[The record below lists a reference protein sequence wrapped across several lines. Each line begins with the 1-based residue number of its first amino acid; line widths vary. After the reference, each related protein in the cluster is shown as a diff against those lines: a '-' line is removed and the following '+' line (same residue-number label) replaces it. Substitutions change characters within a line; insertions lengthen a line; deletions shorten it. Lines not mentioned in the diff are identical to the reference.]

1 MMDRLRHDLRFAVRG
16 LLRRPGFTAVVVL
29 TLALGIG
36 ANSAI
41 FSVVNGVLLRPL
53 PYDRPGE
60 VATIW
65 VRWPGNPQGE
75 LSQPEYWDF
84 KEQNRSFSRLAVYA
98 SGSLTL
104 TGTGEPERFRAGY
117 MSADALPL
125 LGVAPARGRAFT
137 PDDDRPGAP
146 VVALLSDGV
155 WRRRFGADPAII
167 GQKVT
172 LDDAPATII
181 GVMPPGFQL
190 PTQYA
195 GAGAEIWAPLQLDPG
210 IDRSERGWHWVDVMA
225 RLRPGV
231 DIKSASLEVAALAR
245 RMRDTYPNE
254 YKQDFGG
261 FAVLAAD
268 DLVGEIRPAI
278 LVLLGAVGLLLLIAC
293 ANVAGLLLARAE
305 ARQREIAVRTALG
318 AGAGRL
324 VRQLLTESVVLAL
337 AGGLL
342 GALLA
347 DWGVRA
353 LVAAAP
359 PTLPR
364 LAAVHTDGWVL
375 GFTLMVSV
383 LTGVLFGLAPAIQ
396 ASRPDLTVAL
406 AEGGRSG
413 SSAGRQRFRRGLVV
427 AQIALALMLV
437 TSAGLLI
444 RSFVRMR
451 GVDPGFDPSHLLSA
465 EVELSPVRYD
475 TPAKV
480 RAFFAQL
487 VQRLDAIP
495 GVRSAAAVRA
505 LPMTGRLE
513 IGDWSF
519 VVEGRYSN
527 PPVPADRITADW
539 QTLTPGYFE
548 TLRIPL
554 LQGRSIEAQDQA
566 DGTPVVVV
574 NRALARVAWPDQ
586 DPIGQR
592 ILLGGGKVDSVWRT
606 VVGVVGDV
614 RHRGLTA
621 APRPEMYL
629 PHAQFPMGSGT
640 PERTLRVVLRAQ
652 GDPNALTA
660 PLRAALAELDP
671 AVPLVDVQTM
681 EHAMGEWAAE
691 RRLTMILVA
700 AFAGLALTL
709 GAVGVYGV
717 MAHLVVQ
724 RTREIGIRIALGAV
738 PREILALVIG
748 QGAWLAVVGVALG
761 VVGAL
766 AASRLLGR
774 LLFEVPPTDPATY
787 AGTAITL
794 LGVAGLAAL
803 IPALRATGTDP
814 VEALRSE

>member
-1 MMDRLRHDLRFAVRG
+1 MDRLRHDLRFALRG

-53 PYDRPGE
+53 PYDRPAE

-65 VRWPGNPQGE
+65 VSWPGNPQGE
-75 LSQPEYWDF
+75 LSQPEYWDLR
-84 KEQNRSFSRLAVYA
+84 EQNRSFTRLAAYA
-98 SGSLTL
+98 DGSLTL
-104 TGTGEPERFRAGY
+104 TGSGDPERLRAGFV
-117 MSADALPL
+117 SADALPL
-125 LGVAPARGRAFT
+125 LGVAPARGRAFS

-146 VVALLSDGV
+146 VVVLIGDGL
-155 WRRRFGADPAII
+155 WRRRFGADPGVVGRTVI
-167 GQKVT
+167 
-172 LDDAPATII
+172 LDDAPATIV
-181 GVMPPGFQL
+181 GVMAPGFQL
-190 PTQYA
+190 PTHYA
-195 GAGAEIWAPLQLDPG
+195 GSGAEVWAPLQLDPA
-210 IDRSERGWHWVDVMA
+210 IDRSERGWHWVNVMA

-231 DIKSASLEVAALAR
+231 DIATASQEVGALAR
-245 RMRDTYPNE
+245 RMRETYPTE
-254 YKQDFGG
+254 YKPSFGG
-261 FAVLAAD
+261 FAVIAAD

-293 ANVAGLLLARAE
+293 ANVASLLLARAE

-318 AGAGRL
+318 AGTSNL
-324 VRQLLTESVVLAL
+324 VRQLLTESLVLAL
-337 AGGLL
+337 AGGII
-342 GALLA
+342 GAVLA
-347 DWGVRA
+347 DWGVRG

-364 LAAVHTDGWVL
+364 LDAVHTDGWVL
-375 GFTLMVSV
+375 GFTLVVST
-383 LTGVLFGLAPAIQ
+383 LTGILFGLVPAIQ
-396 ASRPDLTVAL
+396 AARPDLTVAL

-451 GVDPGFDPSHLLSA
+451 GVDPGFDPSHLLTA
-465 EVELSPVRYD
+465 EVELSGVRYD

-480 RAFFAQL
+480 RAFYAGL
-487 VQRLDAIP
+487 VDRLDALP
-495 GVRSAAAVRA
+495 GVRSAAAARA
-505 LPMTGRLE
+505 LPMTGRLV

-519 VVEGRYSN
+519 VVEGRHAN
-527 PPVPADRITADW
+527 PPTPADRITADW

-548 TLRIPL
+548 TLRIPV
-554 LQGRSIEAQDQA
+554 LQGRAIEAEDRVGA
-566 DGTPVVVV
+566 TPVIVI
-574 NRALARVAWPDQ
+574 NRSLANLAWPGE
-586 DPIGQR
+586 DPIGR
-592 ILLGGGKVDSVWRT
+592 RVLLGGGQVDSVWRT
-606 VVGVVGDV
+606 VVGIVGDV

-629 PHAQFPMGSGT
+629 PHAQFPMGTGT
-640 PERTLRVVLRAQ
+640 PERTLRLVLRTQ
-652 GDPNALTA
+652 GDANALTG
-660 PLRAALAELDP
+660 PLRATLAGLDP

-681 EHAMGEWAAE
+681 DQALGAWAAE

-700 AFAGLALTL
+700 AFAALALTL

-738 PREILALVIG
+738 PREILGLVMR
-748 QGAWLAVVGVALG
+748 QGGWLAAAGVALG

-766 AASRLLGR
+766 AAGR
-774 LLFEVPPTDPATY
+774 VLAGLLFQVTPTDPLTY
-787 AGTAITL
+787 AGTALAL
-794 LGVAGLAAL
+794 LGVAGVAAL
-803 IPALRATGTDP
+803 VPALRATRTDP

>member
-1 MMDRLRHDLRFAVRG
+1 MDRLRHDLRFALRG

-36 ANSAI
+36 AASAI

-75 LSQPEYWDF
+75 LSQPEYWDLR
-84 KEQNRSFSRLAVYA
+84 EQNRSFSRLAAYA
-98 SGSLTL
+98 NGSLTL
-104 TGTGEPERFRAGY
+104 TGSGEPERLRAGF
-117 MSADALPL
+117 MSGDALPL

-137 PDDDRPGAP
+137 AEDDRPGAP
-146 VVALLSDGV
+146 VVALLGDGV
-155 WRRRFGADPAII
+155 WRRRFGADPSVI
-167 GQKVT
+167 GRKVI

-190 PTQYA
+190 PNDYA
-195 GAGAEIWAPLQLDPG
+195 GPGAEVWAPLQLDPA
-210 IDRSERGWHWVDVMA
+210 IDRSERGWHWVNVMA

-231 DIKSASLEVAALAR
+231 DIASASLEVGALAR
-245 RMRDTYPNE
+245 RMHDTYPNE
-254 YKQDFGG
+254 YKPTFGG
-261 FAVLAAD
+261 FAVIAAD

-278 LVLLGAVGLLLLIAC
+278 LVLLGAVALLLLIAC

-324 VRQLLTESVVLAL
+324 VRQLLTESVLLAL
-337 AGGLL
+337 AGGIL

-364 LAAVHTDGWVL
+364 LDAVHTDGRVL
-375 GFTLMVSV
+375 GFTLLVSV
-383 LTGVLFGLAPAIQ
+383 ATGLLFGLAPAIQ

-413 SSAGRQRFRRGLVV
+413 SSAGRQRFRRSLVV
-427 AQIALALMLV
+427 AQIALALTLV

-465 EVELSPVRYD
+465 QVELSAVRYD

-480 RAFFAQL
+480 RAFYGEL
-487 VQRLDAIP
+487 VQRLEAIP

-519 VVEGRYSN
+519 VVDGRYSN
-527 PPVPADRITADW
+527 PPTPADRVTADW

-548 TLRIPL
+548 TLRIPV
-554 LQGRSIEAQDQA
+554 LQGRPIELQDRA
-566 DGTPVVVV
+566 EATPVVVI
-574 NRALARVAWPDQ
+574 NRTLARLAWPGQ

-592 ILLGGGKVDSVWRT
+592 VLLGGGKVDSVWRT

-621 APRPEMYL
+621 TPRPEMYL
-629 PHAQFPMGSGT
+629 PHAQFPAGSGT
-640 PERTLRVVLRAQ
+640 PERTLRVVLRAN
-652 GDPNALTA
+652 GDPNALA
-660 PLRAALAELDP
+660 GPMRAALAELDP
-671 AVPLVDVQTM
+671 AVPLVDLQTM
-681 EHAMGEWAAE
+681 EQALGAWAAE

-700 AFAGLALTL
+700 AFAALALIL

-748 QGAWLAVVGVALG
+748 QGAWLALAGVTIGVG
-761 VVGAL
+761 GAL

-774 LLFEVPPTDPATY
+774 LLFQVTPTDPATY
-787 AGTAITL
+787 AGTALTL
-794 LGVAGLAAL
+794 LGVAALAAL
-803 IPALRATGTDP
+803 VPALRATRTDP

>member
-1 MMDRLRHDLRFAVRG
+1 MDRLRHDLRFALRG

-53 PYDRPGE
+53 PYDRPGA
-60 VATIW
+60 VATLW

-75 LSQPEYWDF
+75 LSQPEYWDLR
-84 KEQNRSFSRLAVYA
+84 EQSRSFTRLAAYA

-104 TGTGEPERFRAGY
+104 TGSGDPERLRTGF
-117 MSADALPL
+117 MSGDALPL
-125 LGVAPARGRAFT
+125 VGVAPARGRAFT

-146 VVALLSDGV
+146 VTVLLSDGL
-155 WRRRFGADPAII
+155 WRRRFGADPGVV
-167 GQKVT
+167 GQKVI
-172 LDDAPATII
+172 LDDQPTTIV

-190 PTQYA
+190 PTHYA
-195 GAGAEIWAPLQLDPG
+195 GAGMEIWAPLQLDPS
-210 IDRSERGWHWVDVMA
+210 IDRSERGWHWVNVMA

-231 DIKSASLEVAALAR
+231 NIASASLEVGALAR
-245 RMRDTYPNE
+245 RMRDTYPDE
-254 YKQDFGG
+254 YKPTFGG
-261 FAVLAAD
+261 FAVIAAD
-268 DLVGEIRPAI
+268 DLVGEVRPAI

-337 AGGLL
+337 AGGAF

-364 LAAVHTDGWVL
+364 LEAVGTDGWVL
-375 GFTLMVSV
+375 GFTLVVSLV
-383 LTGVLFGLAPAIQ
+383 TGILFGLVPALQ
-396 ASRPDLTVAL
+396 ASRPDLTAAL

-451 GVDPGFDPSHLLSA
+451 GVDPGFDPSHLLTA
-465 EVELSPVRYD
+465 EVELSSVRYD
-475 TPAKV
+475 TSAKI
-480 RAFFAQL
+480 RAFYSEL
-487 VQRLDAIP
+487 VHRLQTLP

-519 VVEGRYSN
+519 VVEGRHAN
-527 PPVPADRITADW
+527 PPVPADRINADW
-539 QTLTPGYFE
+539 QALTPGYFE
-548 TLRIPL
+548 TLRIPVL
-554 LQGRSIEAQDQA
+554 RGRGIEEQDRTDA
-566 DGTPVVVV
+566 TPVVVI
-574 NRALARVAWPDQ
+574 NRTLARQAWPGE
-586 DPIGQR
+586 DPIGRR
-592 ILLGGGKVDSVWRT
+592 ILLGGGDVDSVWRT
-606 VVGVVGDV
+606 VVGIVGDV

-621 APRPEMYL
+621 TPRPEMYL
-629 PHAQFPMGSGT
+629 PHAQFPAGT
-640 PERTLRVVLRAQ
+640 GTAQRTLRIVLRSQ
-652 GDPNALTA
+652 GDPAALA
-660 PLRAALAELDP
+660 GPLRAALAELDP

-681 EHAMGEWAAE
+681 EQALGAWAAE

-700 AFAGLALTL
+700 AFAALALAL

-748 QGAWLAVVGVALG
+748 QGAWLAVAGVALG
-761 VVGAL
+761 VAGAL
-766 AASRLLGR
+766 VASRLLGG
-774 LLFEVPPTDPATY
+774 LLFEVTPTDPATY
-787 AGTAITL
+787 AGTALTL
-794 LGVAGLAAL
+794 LGVAAIAAL
-803 IPALRATGTDP
+803 VPALRATRTDP

>member
-1 MMDRLRHDLRFAVRG
+1 MMDRLRHDLRFALRG

-53 PYDRPGE
+53 PYGRPGE
-60 VATIW
+60 IATLW

-75 LSQPEYWDF
+75 LSQPEFWDL
-84 KEQNRSFSRLAVYA
+84 KEQNRSFSRLAAYA

-104 TGTGEPERFRAGY
+104 TGSGEPERLRAGF
-117 MSADALPL
+117 MSGDALPL
-125 LGVAPARGRAFT
+125 LGVAPARGRAFSA
-137 PDDDRPGAP
+137 DDDRPGAP
-146 VVALLSDGV
+146 VVALLGDGV
-155 WRRRFGADPAII
+155 WRRRFGADPSVI
-167 GQKVT
+167 GRKVI
-172 LDDAPATII
+172 LDDAPAMII

-190 PTQYA
+190 PTDYA
-195 GAGAEIWAPLQLDPG
+195 GPGAEIWAPLQLDPA
-210 IDRSERGWHWVDVMA
+210 IDRSERGWHWVNVMA

-231 DIKSASLEVAALAR
+231 EIASASLEVGALAR
-245 RMRDTYPNE
+245 RMHDTYPNE
-254 YKQDFGG
+254 YKPAFGG
-261 FAVLAAD
+261 FAVIAAD

-324 VRQLLTESVVLAL
+324 VRQLLTESVLLAL
-337 AGGLL
+337 AGGML

-353 LVAAAP
+353 LVAEAP

-364 LAAVHTDGWVL
+364 LDAVHTDGWVL
-375 GFTLMVSV
+375 GFTLLVSV
-383 LTGVLFGLAPAIQ
+383 ATGLLFGLAPAIQ

-413 SSAGRQRFRRGLVV
+413 SSAGRQRFRRSLVV

-465 EVELSPVRYD
+465 EVELPAVRYD

-480 RAFFAQL
+480 RAFYGEL

-527 PPVPADRITADW
+527 PPTPADRITADW

-548 TLRIPL
+548 TLRIPV
-554 LQGRSIEAQDQA
+554 LQGRAVEREDRA
-566 DGTPVVVV
+566 DATPVVVI
-574 NRALARVAWPDQ
+574 NRTLARLAWPGQ

-606 VVGVVGDV
+606 VIGVVGDV

-621 APRPEMYL
+621 TPRPEMYL

-640 PERTLRVVLRAQ
+640 PERTLRVVLRANH
-652 GDPNALTA
+652 DPSALA
-660 PLRAALAELDP
+660 GPMRAALAELDP

-681 EHAMGEWAAE
+681 EQALGAWAAE

-700 AFAGLALTL
+700 AFAALALTL

-748 QGAWLAVVGVALG
+748 QGAWLAVAGVTLG
-761 VVGAL
+761 VGGAL

-774 LLFEVPPTDPATY
+774 LLFEVTPTDPATY
-787 AGTAITL
+787 AGTALTL
-794 LGVAGLAAL
+794 LGVAALAAL
-803 IPALRATGTDP
+803 VPALRATRTDP

>member
-1 MMDRLRHDLRFAVRG
+1 MMDGLRHDLRFALRG

-36 ANSAI
+36 TNSAI

-53 PYDRPGE
+53 PYDRPGQ

-75 LSQPEYWDF
+75 LSQPEYWDL
-84 KEQNRSFSRLAVYA
+84 KEQNRSFSRLAAYA

-104 TGTGEPERFRAGY
+104 TGSGEPERLRAGF
-117 MSADALPL
+117 MSRDALPL
-125 LGVAPARGRAFT
+125 LGVPPARGRAIS

-146 VVALLSDGV
+146 IVALLGDGL
-155 WRRRFGADPAII
+155 WRRRFGADPSVI
-167 GQKVT
+167 GRKVI

-190 PTQYA
+190 PTDYA
-195 GAGAEIWAPLQLDPG
+195 GPGAEIWAPLQLDPA
-210 IDRSERGWHWVDVMA
+210 IDRSERGWHWANVMA

-231 DIKSASLEVAALAR
+231 DIASASQEVGALAR
-245 RMRDTYPNE
+245 RMHDTYPNE
-254 YKQDFGG
+254 YKPAFGG
-261 FAVLAAD
+261 FAVIAAD

-318 AGAGRL
+318 AGIGRL
-324 VRQLLTESVVLAL
+324 VRQLLTESVLLAI
-337 AGGLL
+337 AGGIL

-364 LAAVHTDGWVL
+364 LDAVHTDGWVL
-375 GFTLMVSV
+375 GFTLLVSV
-383 LTGVLFGLAPAIQ
+383 ATGLLFGLAPAIQ

-413 SSAGRQRFRRGLVV
+413 TSAGRQRFRRSLVV

-465 EVELSPVRYD
+465 EVELSALRYD

-480 RAFFAQL
+480 RAFYGEL

-527 PPVPADRITADW
+527 PPTPADRITADW

-548 TLRIPL
+548 TLRIPV
-554 LQGRSIEAQDQA
+554 LQGRAIETQDRA
-566 DGTPVVVV
+566 DATPVVVL
-574 NRALARVAWPDQ
+574 NRTLARLAWPGQ

-621 APRPEMYL
+621 TPRPEMYL
-629 PHAQFPMGSGT
+629 PHAQFPAGTGT
-640 PERTLRVVLRAQ
+640 PQRTLRVVLRAN
-652 GDPNALTA
+652 GDPSALA
-660 PLRAALAELDP
+660 GPMRAALAQLDP

-681 EHAMGEWAAE
+681 EQALGAWSAE

-700 AFAGLALTL
+700 VFAALALTL

-738 PREILALVIG
+738 PREIIALVIG
-748 QGAWLAVVGVALG
+748 QGAWLAVAGVTLG
-761 VVGAL
+761 VGGAL

-774 LLFEVPPTDPATY
+774 LLFEVRPTDPATY
-787 AGTAITL
+787 AGTALTL
-794 LGVAGLAAL
+794 FGVAASAAL
-803 IPALRATGTDP
+803 VPALRATRTDP

>member
-1 MMDRLRHDLRFAVRG
+1 MDRLRHDLRFALRG
-16 LLRRPGFTAVVVL
+16 LLRRPGFAAVVVL

-60 VATIW
+60 IATIW

-75 LSQPEYWDF
+75 LSQPEYWDLR
-84 KEQNRSFSRLAVYA
+84 EQNHSFTRLAAYTD
-98 SGSLTL
+98 GSLTL
-104 TGTGEPERFRAGY
+104 TGTGEPERLRAGY

-125 LGVAPARGRAFT
+125 LGVAPARGRAFST
-137 PDDDRPGAP
+137 DDDRPGTP
-146 VVALLSDGV
+146 VAVLLGDGL
-155 WRRRFGADPAII
+155 WRRRFGADPSIV
-167 GQKVT
+167 GRTLT
-172 LDDAPATII
+172 LDDHPATII
-181 GVMPPGFQL
+181 GVMPAGFQL

-195 GAGAEIWAPLQLDPG
+195 GPGAEIWAPLQLDPA
-210 IDRSERGWHWVDVMA
+210 IDRSERGWHWVNVLA

-231 DIKSASLEVAALAR
+231 DISAANLEVGALAS
-245 RMRDTYPNE
+245 RMLETYPGE
-254 YKQDFGG
+254 YKPAFGG
-261 FAVLAAD
+261 FAVIAAD

-293 ANVAGLLLARAE
+293 ANVAGLLLGRAE

-318 AGAGRL
+318 AGTSSL

-337 AGGLL
+337 AGGVV

-347 DWGVRA
+347 DWGVRG

-364 LAAVHTDGWVL
+364 LDAVHTDGWVL
-375 GFTLMVSV
+375 GFTLVVSM
-383 LTGVLFGLAPAIQ
+383 LTGILFGLVPALQ
-396 ASRPDLTVAL
+396 AARPDLTAAL

-444 RSFVRMR
+444 RSFVRIR
-451 GVDPGFDPSHLLSA
+451 GVDPGFDPSRLLTAEIELSA
-465 EVELSPVRYD
+465 VRYD
-475 TPAKV
+475 TPAKI
-480 RAFFAQL
+480 RAFYGDL
-487 VQRLDAIP
+487 VHRLEALP

-519 VVEGRYSN
+519 IVEGRHAN
-527 PPVPADRITADW
+527 PPVPADRIAADW
-539 QTLTPGYFE
+539 QALTPGYFE
-548 TLRIPL
+548 TLRIPV
-554 LQGRSIEAQDQA
+554 LQGRTIEEQDRSGA
-566 DGTPVVVV
+566 PEVIVV
-574 NRALARVAWPDQ
+574 NRTLARLAWPGQ

-592 ILLGGGKVDSVWRT
+592 VLLGGGGVDSVWRT
-606 VVGVVGDV
+606 VVGIVGDV
-614 RHRGLTA
+614 RHRGLTVQ
-621 APRPEMYL
+621 PRPEMYL
-629 PHAQFPMGSGT
+629 PHGQFPAGTGT
-640 PERTLRVVLRAQ
+640 PQRTMRIVLRAA
-652 GDPNALTA
+652 GDPNALTN
-660 PLRAALAELDP
+660 PLRATLAGLDP
-671 AVPLVDVQTM
+671 SVPLVDVQTM
-681 EHAMGEWAAE
+681 DQAMGNWAAE

-700 AFAGLALTL
+700 AFAALALTL

-724 RTREIGIRIALGAV
+724 RTREIGIRIALGAL
-738 PREILALVIG
+738 PREILGLVLR
-748 QGAWLAVVGVALG
+748 QGAWLAVAGVAIG

-766 AASRLLGR
+766 AVSRVLTG
-774 LLFEVPPTDPATY
+774 LLFQVTPTDPLTY
-787 AGTAITL
+787 AGTALAL
-794 LGVAGLAAL
+794 LGVATFAAL
-803 IPALRATGTDP
+803 VPALRATRTDP

>member
-16 LLRRPGFTAVVVL
+16 LLRRPGFTALIVL
-29 TLALGIG
+29 ALALGIG
-36 ANSAI
+36 ACSAI

-53 PYDRPGE
+53 PYERPGE
-60 VATIW
+60 VATLW

-75 LSQPEYWDF
+75 LSQPEYWDL
-84 KEQNRSFSRLAVYA
+84 KEQARSFSRLAVYA
-98 SGSLTL
+98 NGSLTL
-104 TGTGEPERFRAGY
+104 TGAGEPERFRAGY
-117 MSADALPL
+117 MSADLLPL
-125 LGVAPARGRAFT
+125 LGVAPARGRAFG

-146 VVALLSDGV
+146 AVALISDGV
-155 WRRRFGADPAII
+155 WRRRFGGDS
-167 GQKVT
+167 GVVGRRVT
-172 LDDAPATII
+172 LDDAPATIV

-190 PTQYA
+190 PTDYA
-195 GAGAEIWAPLQLDPG
+195 GPGAEIWAPLQLDPA
-210 IDRSERGWHWVDVMA
+210 IDRSERGWHWIHVLG
-225 RLRPGV
+225 RLGPGV
-231 DIKSASLEVAALAR
+231 DIASASLEVSTLAR

-254 YKQDFGG
+254 YQPAFGG
-261 FAVLAAD
+261 FAVIAAD
-268 DLVGEIRPAI
+268 DLVGGIRPAI

-337 AGGLL
+337 AGGAL

-353 LVAAAP
+353 LVAVAP

-364 LAAVHTDGWVL
+364 LGAVHTDGRVL
-375 GFTLMVSV
+375 GFTLLVSA
-383 LTGVLFGLAPAIQ
+383 LTGVLFGLVPAIQ
-396 ASRPDLTVAL
+396 AARPDLTVAL

-427 AQIALALMLV
+427 MQIALALMLV

-444 RSFVRMR
+444 RSFVRLR

-480 RAFFAQL
+480 RAFYAEL
-487 VQRLDAIP
+487 VRRLEAMP

-527 PPVPADRITADW
+527 PPAPGDRITADW
-539 QTLTPGYFE
+539 QSLTAGYFE
-548 TLRIPL
+548 TLRIPV
-554 LQGRSIEAQDQA
+554 LQGRAIEARDRA
-566 DGTPVVVV
+566 GATPAVVV
-574 NRALARVAWPDQ
+574 NRTLARLAWPGEN
-586 DPIGQR
+586 PIGQR
-592 ILLGGGKVDSVWRT
+592 ILLGGGPVDSVWRT

-614 RHRGLTA
+614 RHRGLAA

-629 PHAQFPMGSGT
+629 PHAQFPLGSGT
-640 PERTLRVVLRAQ
+640 PARTLRVVLRST
-652 GDPNALTA
+652 GDPSALA
-660 PLRAALAELDP
+660 GALRAALAGLDP
-671 AVPLVDVQTM
+671 AVPLMDVQTM
-681 EHAMGEWAAE
+681 EQALGAWAAE
-691 RRLTMILVA
+691 RRLTTLLVA
-700 AFAGLALTL
+700 AFAALALTL

-738 PREILALVIG
+738 PREILALVMS
-748 QGAWLAVVGVALG
+748 QGARLAVAGVALG
-761 VVGAL
+761 MLGAL
-766 AASRLLGR
+766 AASRVIAG
-774 LLFEVPPTDPATY
+774 LLFEVTPTDPGTY
-787 AGTAITL
+787 AGTALTL
-794 LGVAGLAAL
+794 LGIAALAAW
-803 IPALRATGTDP
+803 IPALRATRTDP
-814 VEALRSE
+814 VDALRSE